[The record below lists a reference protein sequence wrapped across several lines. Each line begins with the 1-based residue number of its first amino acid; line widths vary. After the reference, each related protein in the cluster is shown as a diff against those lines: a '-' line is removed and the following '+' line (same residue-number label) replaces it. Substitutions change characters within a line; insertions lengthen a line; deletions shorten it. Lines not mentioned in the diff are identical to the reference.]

1 MDGLLVLLNE
11 AGLAIQQL
19 KAAVAQR
26 DQRIKELEA
35 QVAPATKAGQ
45 S

>member
-1 MDGLLVLLNE
+1 MMDGLLVLLNE
-11 AGLAIQQL
+11 AGLAIRQL
-19 KAAVAQR
+19 KAAVAER

-35 QVAPATKAGQ
+35 QAGQ